1 MVWSTDGIP
10 LAERFSY
17 WREVVRSAT
26 GGFFGTPVAASPGEF
41 SARVEL
47 RSCGPLRFMV
57 GGSRT
62 SYQIARTRREAANAP
77 DHYGLYLQLSGE
89 TTSIVN
95 EHAITLRPGD
105 IGFCDTK
112 AYRAVQGGQCAIAMV
127 PRAMMERRAPWLR
140 GRPHRKLD
148 SNARFAA
155 HLRLHMMELIG
166 NGLPLGEAETNLL
179 ADSFCSLV
187 ALAGTDGIPPQR
199 LEPDLQVEALLAFC
213 RQNLHDAELSP
224 QQAADHVGISIR
236 TLHSRFRL
244 VGRTFGQWLLETR
257 LQGCGNALR
266 DPKQHALNISEIAYR
281 WGFNDLSYFN
291 RTFRAHFDMTPSD
304 WRNGPKVP

>member
-1 MVWSTDGIP
+1 VKS
-10 LAERFSY
+10 
-17 WREVVRSAT
+17 EV
-26 GGFFGTPVAASPGEF
+26 
-41 SARVEL
+41 
-47 RSCGPLRFMV
+47 
-57 GGSRT
+57 
-62 SYQIARTRREAANAP
+62 
-77 DHYGLYLQLSGE
+77 
-89 TTSIVN
+89 
-95 EHAITLRPGD
+95 
-105 IGFCDTK
+105 
-112 AYRAVQGGQCAIAMV
+112 
-127 PRAMMERRAPWLR
+127 R

-155 HLRLHMMELIG
+155 HLRLHMMELTG

-257 LQGCGNALR
+257 LQGCRDALR
-266 DPKQHALNISEIAYR
+266 DPKQQALNISEIAYR